1 MGNHNKDPNFP
12 PILSTDWQIKIQFQN
27 QQTKLKKVIQAIKEL
42 NELQKWP
49 CINLQKS
56 FDFGEER
63 K

>member
-1 MGNHNKDPNFP
+1 MGNHNKDFL
-12 PILSTDWQIKIQFQN
+12 PILSTDWQIKIRFQN
-27 QQTKLKKVIQAIKEL
+27 QQTKLKKVIQAIKGL